1 MDSILT
7 FLLLQR
13 EEFLYLFAETGES
26 VCSLF
31 YIYFITRLPPATTII
46 KRLRDENRSLLVE
59 NQQARWR
66 IDILE
71 SQVAVLEEEKKAL
84 AMKLDQVSLCNT

>member
-1 MDSILT
+1 MSDNSGESSSNDIIRQGT
-7 FLLLQR
+7 M
-13 EEFLYLFAETGES
+13 EEFEAVLYTGSPRSKTVE
-26 VCSLF
+26 
-31 YIYFITRLPPATTII
+31 AMI

-84 AMKLDQVSLCNT
+84 VMKLDEATVRNT